1 MDGFRLVE
9 QNGIVTLKCCKF
21 EEFEEIAHGFST
33 RHGGVSAGDC
43 ASLSFSYNKETE
55 ATVDEN
61 FRRFSSA
68 NDLPFESLV
77 LTHQTH
83 TANVA
88 AVGDAYLGR
97 GRDRT
102 LRDTDGLVT
111 AQAGLGLCCFTADC
125 VPILLADPVHKVVGA
140 VHSGWR
146 GTIGKIG
153 ANAVEKMVA
162 LGASRETIYAAIGPS
177 IGPCCFEVG
186 PEVQRE
192 FDRAFGKALSS
203 PPSSRKEHFMVDL
216 WTANEQVL
224 LGAGV
229 GKNRIFTA
237 KICTFCNNLDFF
249 SHRYTNGRRGS
260 LTAAIAIKEG
270 GAL

>member
-1 MDGFRLVE
+1 MQDFRLVE
-9 QNGIVTLKCCKF
+9 ENGIVTLKCCKF
-21 EEFEEIAHGFST
+21 EEFKEIAHGFST
-33 RHGGVSAGDC
+33 RHGGVSTGDC
-43 ASLSFSYNKETE
+43 ASLSFAYNKEPE
-55 ATVDEN
+55 AVVDEN
-61 FRRFSSA
+61 FRRFSLA
-68 NDLPFESLV
+68 NQLPFESLV

-88 AVGDAYLGR
+88 EVGAEYLHR

-102 LRDTDGLVT
+102 LRETDGVVT

-125 VPILLADPVHKVVGA
+125 VPVLLVDPVHRVVGA

-146 GTIGKIG
+146 GTVGKIT

-162 LGASRETIYAAIGPS
+162 LGASRETLYAAIGPA

-186 PEVQRE
+186 PEVQAE
-192 FDRAFGKALSS
+192 FEKVFGAGL
-203 PPSSRKEHFMVDL
+203 PPVPSSREGHFMVDL

-229 GKNRIFTA
+229 AKERIFTA
-237 KICTFCNNLDFF
+237 KICTFCNNSDYF

-260 LTAAIAIKEG
+260 LVSAIAVQEG
-270 GAL
+270 GDV